1 MAQIEQRPNYCDFTT
16 DLRYVKSG
24 NKFLLPI
31 EKLIEGRPI
40 NTSTPK
46 RSMPWNICPIR
57 HGSCS
62 RFCYLGYGILV
73 SKTIK

>member
-40 NTSTPK
+40 NT
-46 RSMPWNICPIR
+46 
-57 HGSCS
+57 
-62 RFCYLGYGILV
+62 
-73 SKTIK
+73 